1 MTGLRARCLAL
12 LLATVVAAAGCGG
25 GDGGGGG
32 GADTTSSVAAGG
44 SAATGVATTSDTK
57 EAQDW
62 CTTAAAY
69 KLSTAANDAQLATVD
84 KNLQALRT
92 AAQQARIALAKVPP
106 GTGCAAQF
114 LNQIV
119 KSARSVPGSD
129 STIRAMKK
137 ARTDHRLPLHPY

>member
-1 MTGLRARCLAL
+1 MTGSRARCLAL
-12 LLATVVAAAGCGG
+12 LLATTVAAAGCGG
-25 GDGGGGG
+25 GGGGGG
-32 GADTTSSVAAGG
+32 SDTTSGSAAGG
-44 SAATGVATTSDTK
+44 AGATTGVATTSDTK
-57 EAQDW
+57 QAQDW

-137 ARTDHRLPLHPY
+137 ARADHRLPLHPY

>member
-1 MTGLRARCLAL
+1 MTAPRRWCLAL
-12 LLATVVAAAGCGG
+12 LLAVATVTAGCGG
-25 GDGGGGG
+25 GGGGG
-32 GADTTSSVAAGG
+32 GADMTSSAAAGG
-44 SAATGVATTSDTK
+44 AGARTGVATTSDAPA
-57 EAQDW
+57 AQDW
-62 CTTAAAY
+62 CTTGAAY
-69 KLSTAANDAQLATVD
+69 KLSSAANDAQLATVD

-119 KSARSVPGSD
+119 KSARQVPGSA

-137 ARTDHRLPLHPY
+137 ARNDHRLPLHPY